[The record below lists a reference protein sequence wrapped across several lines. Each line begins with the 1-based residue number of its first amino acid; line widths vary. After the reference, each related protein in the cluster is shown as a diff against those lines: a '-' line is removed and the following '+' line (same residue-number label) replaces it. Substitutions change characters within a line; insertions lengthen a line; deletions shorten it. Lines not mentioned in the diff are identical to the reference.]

1 MTVRT
6 VNFFSFFLQM
16 ANKMAYSSSAPII
29 IDLDQFKLHLNIQ
42 GIRHLSLHFDTPS
55 RRFYLSVIALV
66 VDQMRKSDNI
76 RSVPLE
82 DHAEVLALLNETVGG
97 SAGSSETEKLLPRI
111 YRKWKD
117 TLPDLE
123 NASLFKVIGMKKGY
137 DDAGGRIHRFDT
149 QTKDAWA
156 NLFDYKGS
164 RQKVRLRFSLE
175 RLGIRPEEV
184 VIAYGNESDT
194 HEIRAW
200 DRFLEKLGENLED
213 EHVTGTGHSPSLT
226 SPEFVEGTEEG
237 GGLKTE
243 VSADDPME
251 DSPTTENKASVR
263 GGEGITDSAKASS
276 VQKAQGK
283 GWKKFG
289 LILFSG
295 LFLLM
300 AAVALWKFYLHP
312 AFQPDSMESE
322 TSVSPEASSEVSIA
336 VLPFANISG
345 DPKED
350 YLSDGITEQI
360 ITALSKTPK
369 MLVIARNS
377 VFTYKGKP
385 VMIQQVSEELGV
397 RYVLEGSVHKSG
409 DRLRITAQ
417 LIDAKT
423 GNHLWSER
431 FDRELKDLFAIQ
443 DEITMRIIEGLRVEL
458 TEGEQGLIYNT
469 GTKNL
474 EAYLKA
480 LKGVDLAIS
489 LRSKDDNALAR
500 QLLEE
505 AIALDPGYV
514 NAYVVL
520 AWTHLHDGTYGWTR
534 TPKKSFERGLEIG
547 QKAVSL
553 DESNPNAH
561 MVIEAAYRRLGMLD
575 EALAAGKRAI
585 ALAPNG
591 AEINAAHS
599 ATLLR
604 LGMNEEAIDRINK
617 AIHLNPISPMWYFT
631 VQGYAYRNTGQYEE
645 AVKSFK
651 KAIRLKPKYVTTI
664 CGLGEVYSMMG
675 RNEEAIT
682 TFKKVLQLNPNFLNA
697 HIQLAISYS
706 LTGQEEE
713 AHTEAREVLRINPEF
728 SVDGFAKSFLK
739 GYKRDQRD
747 IKINALRKAGLK

>member
-1 MTVRT
+1 
-6 VNFFSFFLQM
+6 
-16 ANKMAYSSSAPII
+16 MAYSSSAPII

-42 GIRHLSLHFDTPS
+42 GIRQLSLHFDTPS

-251 DSPTTENKASVR
+251 DRPTTENKASVR

-385 VMIQQVSEELGV
+385 VMVQQVSEELGV

-514 NAYVVL
+514 NAVVVL
-520 AWTHLHDGTYGWTR
+520 AWTHLHDGTYGWTG

-575 EALAAGKRAI
+575 KALAAGKRAV
-585 ALAPNG
+585 AHAPNG

-599 ATLLR
+599 ATLIR
-604 LGMNEEAIDRINK
+604 MGMNKEAIDRINK
-617 AIHLNPISPMWYFT
+617 AIHLNPIPPMWYFT
-631 VQGYAYRNTGQYEE
+631 VQGFAYRNTGQYEE
-645 AVKSFK
+645 AVKSYK
-651 KAIRLKPKYVTTI
+651 NAILLKPEYVTTI

-682 TFKKVLQLNPNFLNA
+682 TFKKALQLNPNFHRA
-697 HIQLAISYS
+697 HIELAISYS
-706 LTGQEEE
+706 LTGQEEKAHAE
-713 AHTEAREVLRINPEF
+713 AGEVLRLDPEF
-728 SVDGFAKSFLK
+728 SVDAFANSFLK
-739 GYKRDQRD
+739 GHKRDQRD
-747 IKINALRKAGLK
+747 IRINALHKAGLK